1 MSILSSLRPPA
12 TWQRVPFG
20 RVAERSKES
29 GRPDLPPLSVF
40 LGAGV
45 VPRESRED
53 NHNQLGEDLGKYLV
67 VRPGDLV
74 FNKLRTWQGGL
85 GASRHEGIVSPA
97 YFVCRPRVDYDS
109 RFLQYLLLSDVYL
122 QELTRVSKW
131 QPPSQFDIGWEQLSA
146 VPIVAPPRPAQR
158 AIADYLDAE
167 TALIDALIAK
177 KQRMIELIE
186 NRRLAAIETALGG
199 GRTAA
204 SFILGDEQS
213 AQESVPLKRLLIRT
227 IAGGTP
233 DSNDSSFWTDEAEGT
248 AWVAIGDMLDSS
260 TTTETVR
267 RLTPAGLAAVRLR
280 PAPAGTLLFAM
291 YASLGKLTVSGMPC
305 VWNQAILGLVPD
317 DTKVDSEYLA
327 LWLEVLRQHFGV
339 LARSTTQD
347 NLNAEQVGALPIPN
361 RPLEDQLRVVRQLRP
376 SLTSISSSTSL
387 LVSQID
393 LLRERR
399 QALIT
404 AAVTGELEVPG
415 VAA

>member
-1 MSILSSLRPPA
+1 MRFPVAPLKHLAALPISNGVGEAAEFDDPGWPRYVRTTDIAGPRSLWDD
-12 TWQRVPFG
+12 TF
-20 RVAERSKES
+20 RS
-29 GRPDLPPLSVF
+29 LPPEVAKRASLKSGD
-40 LGAGV
+40 LLMTAAGGVGKSTLYVSDNPACYAGYLVRFRPRNEVDGRFVAYWAESQHFWDQIEVGKV
-45 VPRESRED
+45 VSTID
-53 NHNQLGEDLGKYLV
+53 NFSAGKYQ
-67 VRPGDLV
+67 
-74 FNKLRTWQGGL
+74 NLRCP
-85 GASRHEGIVSPA
+85 SP
-97 YFVCRPRVDYDS
+97 S
-109 RFLQYLLLSDVYL
+109 L
-122 QELTRVSKW
+122 
-131 QPPSQFDIGWEQLSA
+131 
-146 VPIVAPPRPAQR
+146 PAQR
-158 AIADYLDAE
+158 AIADYLDTE
-167 TALIDALIAK
+167 TARIDALITK
-177 KQRMIELIE
+177 KQRMIELLE

-199 GRTAA
+199 GRTAV

-213 AQESVPLKRLLIRT
+213 AQEPVPLKRLLIRT

-387 LVSQID
+387 LVSQVD

-404 AAVTGELEVPG
+404 AAVTGELEIPG